1 VQTLLNVEDLAYT
14 DDGVV
19 DSGEGT
25 NDEEQNVI
33 ISDQDNDNDSDSA
46 SVGTN
51 TRRIW
56 KVSTVSLFKKNDDLF
71 SNNFFYQICHTL
83 HYFST

>member
-1 VQTLLNVEDLAYT
+1 MHGMRWRCRHYLLNVEDLAYT

-33 ISDQDNDNDSDSA
+33 MSDQDNDNDSDSA

-51 TRRIW
+51 TYVGRHNKIILEEGKCLQMLVYLR
-56 KVSTVSLFKKNDDLF
+56 SA
-71 SNNFFYQICHTL
+71 
-83 HYFST
+83 